1 MLRSLY
7 GAMMALLLLAGAAA
21 AEGAWRT
28 LPEEPAMPQPRQ
40 SGLAAVNG
48 ISMYYAVFGEG
59 STQS

>member
-21 AEGAWRT
+21 AEDAWRT
-28 LPEEPAMPQPRQ
+28 LPEEPAMPQPR
-40 SGLAAVNG
+40 LAAVNG